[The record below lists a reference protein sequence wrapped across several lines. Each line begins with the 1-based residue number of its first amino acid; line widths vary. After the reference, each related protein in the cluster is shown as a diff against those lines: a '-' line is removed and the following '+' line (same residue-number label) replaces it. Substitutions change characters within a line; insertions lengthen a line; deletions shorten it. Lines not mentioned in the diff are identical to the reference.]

1 MVAIFVLAAFLLF
14 VAVDLIVLK
23 VQGKYHPAFE
33 PVYHQLDLSIFDRN
47 SFTIPSDIIFSKGH
61 TWLQK
66 TKEGLLN
73 IGIDAFANTALGEL
87 TLIKCAM
94 EEDVLR
100 RGEVIFEGTYGNR
113 KIKFLS
119 PVAGKVKFV
128 NRNIIGK
135 RIPDP
140 YKQWGVKILPK
151 DFSENSKDLFSGQKA
166 SNWMDNEF
174 SKLKNFLENYLYET
188 ATVGTTMY
196 DGGSLSKDASIA
208 LSDKS
213 IADFEKE
220 FLSL

>member
-14 VAVDLIVLK
+14 IAVDLIVLK

-33 PVYHQLDLSIFDRN
+33 PAYRQVDLSIFDRN
-47 SFTIPSDIIFSKGH
+47 SFTIPSNIYFSKGH

-66 TKEGLLN
+66 TKEGLFN
-73 IGIDAFANTALGEL
+73 IGIDAFANMALGKLSIIICVAEG
-87 TLIKCAM
+87 
-94 EEDVLR
+94 ESLR
-100 RGEVIFEGTYGNR
+100 RGEVVFEGTYGNR
-113 KIKFLS
+113 KVKFLS
-119 PVAGKVKFV
+119 PVNGEVKFV
-128 NRNIIGK
+128 NRNIVGETIS
-135 RIPDP
+135 DP
-140 YKQWGVKILPK
+140 YKQWGVRILPT
-151 DFSENSKDLFSGQKA
+151 DFSENSKDLISGKKA
-166 SNWMDNEF
+166 SIWMTNEF
-174 SKLKNFLENYLYET
+174 SKLKNFLENDLFET